1 MKKIVFMLSLV
12 LVLVF
17 SSVTAFAQDSEI
29 IVTIDSVMIDFNED
43 SGFPFVDEN
52 YRTLVP
58 FRKALETYGATV
70 EWNNE
75 SRIATAMKGD
85 IKVEVPIGQNY
96 IMVNG
101 LQQAND
107 TSAKIVNGRT
117 YLPIRAVIQAFNSSV
132 EWDQNLKTVVI
143 TTTPIDAKAI
153 LTEANNK
160 SYDWK
165 NYDADVLINMSMP
178 VKDDAGSV
186 SMVNMNMK
194 MYMTL
199 FMEPSMKAK
208 INANMKMNM
217 MGQEIE
223 QPIMDMYMTSNNT
236 SLTQYMG
243 MNDGTGTLT
252 WMKLVYEDE
261 MFGALLKQDKE
272 TIKANQELT
281 DKYIKDIK
289 YFGKYTD
296 EGKTLLRMQ
305 YTMSGD
311 IYKEIF
317 GAYESEMPAST
328 NEQEAMTIEMIK
340 SLANA
345 DFGDINLIV
354 YVDESTKEMVK
365 YEMDLGNVV
374 ISMLDSMSNL
384 VGELPAEEMEML
396 KQMKATMTMKVLNIN
411 QAKDFEIPQ
420 EALDAPEMEE
430 LMQQLQ
436 ETTTETTVP
445 AEQ

>member
-85 IKVEVPIGQNY
+85 IKVEVPIDQNY

-160 SYDWK
+160 SYNWK

-223 QPIMDMYMTSNNT
+223 QPIMDMYMTSNDT

-384 VGELPAEEMEML
+384 VGEIPAEEMEML

>member
-85 IKVEVPIGQNY
+85 IKVEVPIDQNY

-223 QPIMDMYMTSNNT
+223 QPIMDMYMTSNDT

-384 VGELPAEEMEML
+384 VGEIPAEEMEML

>member
-1 MKKIVFMLSLV
+1 MCK
-12 LVLVF
+12 
-17 SSVTAFAQDSEI
+17 
-29 IVTIDSVMIDFNED
+29 
-43 SGFPFVDEN
+43 
-52 YRTLVP
+52 
-58 FRKALETYGATV
+58 
-70 EWNNE
+70 
-75 SRIATAMKGD
+75 
-85 IKVEVPIGQNY
+85 
-96 IMVNG
+96 
-101 LQQAND
+101 
-107 TSAKIVNGRT
+107 
-117 YLPIRAVIQAFNSSV
+117 
-132 EWDQNLKTVVI
+132 
-143 TTTPIDAKAI
+143 
-153 LTEANNK
+153 
-160 SYDWK
+160 
-165 NYDADVLINMSMP
+165 
-178 VKDDAGSV
+178 
-186 SMVNMNMK
+186 
-194 MYMTL
+194 
-199 FMEPSMKAK
+199 
-208 INANMKMNM
+208 
-217 MGQEIE
+217 
-223 QPIMDMYMTSNNT
+223 
-236 SLTQYMG
+236 
-243 MNDGTGTLT
+243 
-252 WMKLVYEDE
+252 
-261 MFGALLKQDKE
+261 KQDKE

-365 YEMDLGNVV
+365 YEMDLENVV

-384 VGELPAEEMEML
+384 VGEIPAEEMEML

>member
-85 IKVEVPIGQNY
+85 IKVEVPIDQNY

-345 DFGDINLIV
+345 DFGDISLIV

-384 VGELPAEEMEML
+384 VGEIPAEEMEML

>member
-85 IKVEVPIGQNY
+85 IKVEVPIDQNY

-384 VGELPAEEMEML
+384 VGEIPAEEMEML